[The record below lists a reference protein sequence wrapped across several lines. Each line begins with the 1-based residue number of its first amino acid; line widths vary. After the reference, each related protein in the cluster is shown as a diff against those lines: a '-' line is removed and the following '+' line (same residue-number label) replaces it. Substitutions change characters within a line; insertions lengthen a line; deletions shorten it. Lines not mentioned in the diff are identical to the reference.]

1 MASSNQTSEYQ
12 AFKYLQHWKKE
23 DDLQKLQDSFSD
35 ISPLF
40 SYLFQKAVLL
50 YGQLPPRKDG
60 ASSFIHP
67 LNVVL
72 ALKDA
77 KITDEITL
85 CVGLMHDYVEEIVDV
100 YRDEHDLDEDGK
112 DIELLDKYESEVF
125 AAFEQELLGHTD
137 AAAAK
142 TIIATLRLLTRH
154 KRDFYYRSISTI
166 FQHEEERIKEIAI
179 QVKLADR
186 THNILSIECFSE
198 EKRNYQCFKNLFIL
212 NNTKKYL
219 LEVPSRISYSRDI
232 PSTQLL
238 FKRCAKATYDAYQ
251 MLCYLSMKKGIGQ
264 TKSMMQLAF
273 KKFALEKAGMW
284 EVTKVDPGETHLM
297 RLFQGIV
304 RKYDARLHHEWE
316 IFESM
321 KAAEYDYCRKFF
333 ADFNFTE
340 EQIKALVDFKDAYAL
355 KEVLAYLLYLPD
367 YVVHRFLSSELT
379 EDARI
384 CS

>member
-1 MASSNQTSEYQ
+1 MVTQTPEYR
-12 AFKYLQHWKKE
+12 AFKYLQHWQKE
-23 DDLQKLQDSFSD
+23 DDIQKLKAVFSEGN
-35 ISPLF
+35 SLF
-40 SYLFQKAVLL
+40 SYLLNKTGEL
-50 YGQLPPRKDG
+50 YAQLPKRKDG
-60 ASSFIHP
+60 QEALLHP

-77 KITDEITL
+77 KITDQVTL
-85 CVGLMHDYVEEIVDV
+85 SVGLLHDYVEEVVDV
-100 YRDEHDLDEDGK
+100 YRDELGLDEEGS
-112 DIELLDKYESEVF
+112 DIEKLDQYEEEVF
-125 AAFEQELLGHTD
+125 VKLEQDLLQHAPPD
-137 AAAAK
+137 AVK
-142 TIIATLRLLTRH
+142 TIISALKLLTRH
-154 KRDFYYRSISTI
+154 KRDFYYRSISNI
-166 FQHEEERIKEIAI
+166 FNHNDEKLKEIAI

-186 THNILSIECFSE
+186 THNILSIENFTE
-198 EKRNYQCFKNLFIL
+198 ENRNYQCFKNLFIL

-219 LEVPSRISYSRDI
+219 LESPSRMSFSREM

-284 EVTKVDPGETHLM
+284 EVTTVNPDETHLM

-316 IFESM
+316 KFESL
-321 KAAEYDYCRKFF
+321 KEAEYDYCRKFF
-333 ADFNFTE
+333 ADFKFTE
-340 EQIKALVDFKDAYAL
+340 KQILALVDYKDAYSL
-355 KEVLAYLLYLPD
+355 KEVIAYLLYLPD
-367 YVVHRFLSSELT
+367 YLVHRFLSSELT

-384 CS
+384 CN

>member
-1 MASSNQTSEYQ
+1 MAPATQTPEYE
-12 AFKYLQHWKKE
+12 AFKNLQHCRKE
-23 DDLQKLQDSFSD
+23 DDLQKLKAMFSNG
-35 ISPLF
+35 SSLF
-40 SYLFQKAVLL
+40 SYLLTKTEEL
-50 YGQLPPRKDG
+50 YSHLPKRKDG
-60 ASSFIHP
+60 QDPLLHP

-72 ALKDA
+72 ALRDA
-77 KITDEITL
+77 KITDQITL
-85 CVGLMHDYVEEIVDV
+85 SVGLLHDYVEEVVDV
-100 YRDEHDLDEDGK
+100 YRDEHHLDEDGP
-112 DIELLDKYESEVF
+112 DIEKLDHYEGEVF
-125 AAFEQELLGHTD
+125 LKLEQDLLQHTD
-137 AAAAK
+137 TAATK
-142 TIIATLRLLTRH
+142 LIIATLRLLTRH
-154 KRDFYYRSISTI
+154 KRDFYYRSISNI
-166 FQHEEERIKEIAI
+166 FQHQDERIKEMAI

-219 LEVPSRISYSRDI
+219 LENPSRISYTREI

-251 MLCYLSMKKGIGQ
+251 RLCYLSMKKGIGE

-284 EVTKVDPGETHLM
+284 AVTKVDADETHLM
-297 RLFQGIV
+297 RLFQGVV

-316 IFESM
+316 IFEAL

-333 ADFNFTE
+333 SDFNFTE
-340 EQIKALVDFKDAYAL
+340 EQIKALVDYKDSYSL
-355 KEVLAYLLYLPD
+355 KEVVSYLLYLPD

>member
-1 MASSNQTSEYQ
+1 MVTQTQEYL

-23 DDLQKLQDSFSD
+23 DDLQKLKGLFSNG
-35 ISPLF
+35 SSLF
-40 SYLFQKAVLL
+40 SYLLTKTEEL
-50 YGQLPPRKDG
+50 YYQLPKRKDG
-60 ASSFIHP
+60 QDALLHP
-67 LNVVL
+67 LNVAL

-77 KITDEITL
+77 KITDQITL
-85 CVGLMHDYVEEIVDV
+85 SVGLLHDYVEEVVDV
-100 YRDEHDLDEDGK
+100 YRDEHHLDEDGQ
-112 DIELLDKYESEVF
+112 DIEKLDQYEGGVFVKLEQDLLQHTNP
-125 AAFEQELLGHTD
+125 AAV
-137 AAAAK
+137 K
-142 TIIATLRLLTRH
+142 TIIAALKLLTRH
-154 KRDFYYRSISTI
+154 KRDFYYRSISNI
-166 FQHEEERIKEIAI
+166 YQHDDERIKEIAI

-219 LEVPSRISYSRDI
+219 LENPSRISYTREI

-251 MLCYLSMKKGIGQ
+251 RLCYLSMKKGIGE
-264 TKSMMQLAF
+264 TKSMLQLAF

-284 EVTKVDPGETHLM
+284 EVTKVDAKETHLM
-297 RLFQGIV
+297 RLFQGVV

-316 IFESM
+316 IFEAL

-340 EQIKALVDFKDAYAL
+340 EQIKALVDYKDSYSL
-355 KEVLAYLLYLPD
+355 KEVVSYLLYLPD

>member
-1 MASSNQTSEYQ
+1 MVTQTPEYG

-23 DDLQKLQDSFSD
+23 DDLHKLKAVLSGRG
-35 ISPLF
+35 PLF
-40 SYLFQKAVLL
+40 TYLFQKAELL
-50 YGQLPPRKDG
+50 YNHLPARKDG
-60 ASSFIHP
+60 AHPFLHP

-72 ALKDA
+72 ALRDA
-77 KITDEITL
+77 KIDDEITL
-85 CVGLMHDYVEEIVDV
+85 SVGLLHDYVEEIVDI
-100 YRDEHDLDEDGK
+100 YRDEHHLDEDGN

-125 AAFEQELLGHTD
+125 VAFEKELLEHTD
-137 AAAAK
+137 ATAVR
-142 TIIATLRLLTRH
+142 TIIAALKLLTRH
-154 KRDFYYRSISTI
+154 KRDFYYRSISNI
-166 FQHEEERIKEIAI
+166 FQYADERVKEIAI

-219 LEVPSRISYSRDI
+219 LENPSRISTSRDI
-232 PSTQLL
+232 PPTQLL

-251 MLCYLSMKKGIGQ
+251 RLCYLSMKKGIGD

-273 KKFALEKAGMW
+273 KKFALERSGMW
-284 EVTKVDPGETHLM
+284 AVTKVDPDETHLM
-297 RLFQGIV
+297 RLFQGVV

-316 IFESM
+316 IFEAL

-340 EQIKALVDFKDAYAL
+340 EQIKALVDYKDSYSL
-355 KEVLAYLLYLPD
+355 KEVVSYLLYLPD

-379 EDARI
+379 ADARI
-384 CS
+384 CN

>member
-1 MASSNQTSEYQ
+1 MITQTPEYQ
-12 AFKYLQHWKKE
+12 AFKYLQHWRKE
-23 DDLQKLQDSFSD
+23 DDLQKLKASFSD
-35 ISPLF
+35 LSPLF
-40 SYLFQKAVLL
+40 TYLFQKVELL
-50 YGQLPPRKDG
+50 YRQLPPRKDG
-60 ASSFIHP
+60 NSSFIHP

-85 CVGLMHDYVEEIVDV
+85 SVGLLHDYVEEIVDI
-100 YRDEHDLDEDGK
+100 YRDEHALDEDGK
-112 DIELLDKYESEVF
+112 DIELLDKYEGEVF
-125 AAFEQELLGHTD
+125 TAFEKELLERTD
-137 AAAAK
+137 KTAAQ
-142 TIIATLRLLTRH
+142 TIINALRLLTRH
-154 KRDFYYRSISTI
+154 KRDFYYRSISNI
-166 FQHEEERIKEIAI
+166 FQHEDEKIKEIAI

-219 LEVPSRISYSRDI
+219 LENPERVSYSRDI

-251 MLCYLSMKKGIGQ
+251 RLCYLMMKKGIGD
-264 TKSMMQLAF
+264 TKSMIQLAF

-284 EVTKVDPGETHLM
+284 EVTKVEPDETHLM
-297 RLFQGIV
+297 RLFQGVV

-316 IFESM
+316 KFESM

-340 EQIKALVDFKDAYAL
+340 EQIKALVDYKDAYSL
-355 KEVLAYLLYLPD
+355 KEVLAYLLYLPE

-384 CS
+384 YN